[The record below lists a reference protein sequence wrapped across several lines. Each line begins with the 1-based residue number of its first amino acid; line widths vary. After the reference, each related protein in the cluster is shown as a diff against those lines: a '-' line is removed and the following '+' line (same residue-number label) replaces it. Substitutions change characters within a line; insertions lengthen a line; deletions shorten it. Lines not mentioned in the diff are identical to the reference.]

1 MVDDEILSP
10 ERVADPYPY
19 FAELRREDPVHWNE
33 IYRAWFVHRF
43 VDVWEGLRSPALSSD
58 RVQPVFEHKLTPE
71 QQDQRRPT
79 FEILQHWMVFQDPP
93 DHTRLRRLMNQA
105 FTPRQVQALRPRI
118 EQVVAGMLDEIG
130 PRGQVDLIRDFA
142 YPIPAV
148 IIAEM
153 MGVPPSDR
161 DMFKAWSDAIMI
173 LVFCG
178 ARVEDRRERAQRGLL
193 ELAEYL
199 RGLIRRFRSEPEDNL
214 ITSLVQAK
222 DQNDTLSED
231 EIISTCTLLLF
242 GGHETTTNLIGN
254 GTRTLLANPD
264 QLKLLRDDPKLITS
278 AIEELLRF
286 DGPSKMQV
294 RLVAEDTELGGKK
307 LRAGDELYFVQ
318 ASANHDPDEFD
329 DPDTVDLR
337 RNPNRHIGFGFGLH
351 HCLGAP
357 LARLEGAIAIDAL
370 IRRFPDLRP
379 GPGPEVW
386 HPTLI
391 SRGMEQFPVSFTP
404 VDAAGASGNGAGS

>member
-1 MVDDEILSP
+1 MADDDILSP

-19 FAELRREDPVHWNE
+19 FAKLRQEDPVHWNE
-33 IYRAWFVHRF
+33 QYRAWFVHRF
-43 VDVWEGLRSPALSSD
+43 PDVWDGLRNPALSSD
-58 RVQPVFEHKLTPE
+58 RVQPVFERKLSPE
-71 QQDQRRPT
+71 QQDERRPT
-79 FEILQHWMVFQDPP
+79 FEILEHWMVFNDPP
-93 DHTRLRRLMNQA
+93 DHTRLRRLVNQA
-105 FTPRQVQALRPRI
+105 FTPRQINALRPRI
-118 EQVVAGMLDEIG
+118 DQVVAELLDDIG

-153 MGVPPSDR
+153 MGVPAADR
-161 DMFKAWSDAIMI
+161 DLFKEWSDAIMI
-173 LVFCG
+173 LVFGG
-178 ARVEDRRERAQRGLL
+178 ARVQDRRERAQRSLL

-199 RGLIRRFRSEPEDNL
+199 HGLIRRFRQDPEDNL

-222 DQNDTLSED
+222 EQDDALSED
-231 EIISTCTLLLF
+231 EIVSTCTLLLF

-254 GTRTLLANPD
+254 GTRTLLQHPD
-264 QLKLLRDDPKLITS
+264 QLQRLRDDPKLLTT

-294 RLVAEDTELGGKK
+294 RLVSEDTELGGKT

-318 ASANHDPDEFD
+318 AAANRDPDEFA
-329 DPDTVDLR
+329 DPDAVDIGR
-337 RNPNRHIGFGFGLH
+337 SPNRHIGFGFGLH

-357 LARLEGAIAIDAL
+357 LARLEGSIAIDAL
-370 IRRFPDLRP
+370 IRHLPDLQP

-391 SRGMEQFPVSFTP
+391 SRGMEHFPVSFTP
-404 VDAAGASGNGAGS
+404 VEATGRTSGGAAA

>member
-1 MVDDEILSP
+1 MVDDEILSA

-33 IYRAWFVHRF
+33 LYGAWFVHRF
-43 VDVWEGLRSPALSSD
+43 VDVWEGLRHPALSSD

-71 QQDQRRPT
+71 QQQVRKPT
-79 FEILQHWMVFQDPP
+79 FDILRHWMVFRDPP
-93 DHTRLRRLMNQA
+93 DHTRLRRLVNQA
-105 FTPRQVQALRPRI
+105 FTPRRVQALRPRV
-118 EQVVAGMLDEIG
+118 EQLVSELLDDLG
-130 PRGQVDLIRDFA
+130 PRGHADLILDFA

-161 DMFKAWSDAIMI
+161 DLFKKWSDAIMI
-173 LVFCG
+173 LVFGG
-178 ARVEDRRERAQRGLL
+178 ARVEDRRQRAQQGLM
-193 ELAEYL
+193 ELADYL
-199 RGLIRRFRSEPEDNL
+199 RSLIRRFRSAPEDNL

-222 DQNDTLSED
+222 DQHDTLTED
-231 EIISTCTLLLF
+231 EIVSTCTLLLF

-254 GTRTLLANPD
+254 GTRALLAHPD
-264 QLKLLRDDPKLITS
+264 QLHLLRDDPSLITA

-294 RLVAEDTELGGKK
+294 RLVAEDTELGGKR

-318 ASANHDPDEFD
+318 ASANHDPDEFES
-329 DPDTVDLR
+329 PDRLDLR

-357 LARLEGAIAIDAL
+357 LARMEAAVAIEAL
-370 IRRFPDLRP
+370 IRRLPDLHP
-379 GPGPEVW
+379 GPEPEVW

-391 SRGMEQFPVSFTP
+391 SRGMEHFPVTFTP
-404 VDAAGASGNGAGS
+404 VAPSAHARGGTAA